1 MHRDVVPS
9 QRALLDMISKPLS
22 FRSESLTGA
31 YTRRMAADVETK
43 VCCVQSDGLD
53 VIAGERDGVG
63 PQFLVHNHA
72 DTVGVIVVEDV
83 RKGQSLTGLVMDTDD
98 TITLKALDDIPLG
111 HKIALKNIKND
122 ETVVK
127 YGHDIGRA
135 VAPIT
140 PGRHVHV
147 HNVKTKRW

>member
-1 MHRDVVPS
+1 M
-9 QRALLDMISKPLS
+9 
-22 FRSESLTGA
+22 
-31 YTRRMAADVETK
+31 
-43 VCCVQSDGLD
+43 CLD
-53 VIAGERDGVG
+53 VNAGETDGVG
-63 PQFLVHNHA
+63 PQFLVHNSA

-83 RKGQSLTGLVMDTDD
+83 RKGQSLTGLVMDTEKSVA
-98 TITLKALDDIPLG
+98 LKALDDIPLG

-135 VAPIT
+135 VAPIAL
-140 PGRHVHV
+140 GRHVHV

>member
-1 MHRDVVPS
+1 M
-9 QRALLDMISKPLS
+9 
-22 FRSESLTGA
+22 
-31 YTRRMAADVETK
+31 RRKAAPVEAK
-43 VCCVQSDGLD
+43 ICCVRYLCLD
-53 VIAGERDGVG
+53 VNAGETVGVG

-83 RKGQSLTGLVMDTDD
+83 RKGQNLTGWVMDTDG
-98 TITLKALDDIPLG
+98 TITVKALDDIPLG

-127 YGHDIGRA
+127 YGHDIGRS
-135 VAPIT
+135 VAAIAL
-140 PGRHVHV
+140 GRHVHV

>member
-1 MHRDVVPS
+1 MN
-9 QRALLDMISKPLS
+9 
-22 FRSESLTGA
+22 
-31 YTRRMAADVETK
+31 
-43 VCCVQSDGLD
+43 
-53 VIAGERDGVG
+53 AGENDGVG
-63 PQFLVHNHA
+63 PKFLVHNSA

-83 RKGQSLTGLVMDTDD
+83 RKGQSLTGLVMDTEK
-98 TITLKALDDIPLG
+98 TVAVKALDDIPLG

-135 VAPIT
+135 VAPIAL
-140 PGRHVHV
+140 GRHVHV